1 MTTITNWPLIY
12 SGCVELARLAHFN
25 QKRWD
30 GEDYVKHPLRVAAS
44 FPDEPE
50 FYTRILTALLH
61 DVVEDSPA
69 MSFERLR
76 ELDVP
81 EEVVM
86 AVDALT
92 HRASETYA
100 EYLERLAA
108 NPIAVD
114 VKLADIEDNCAPLTS
129 KNQRRQKYEVA
140 KLYLQHIKGC
150 KVGVPLPW

>member
-1 MTTITNWPLIY
+1 MTTITNWPLLY
-12 SGCVELARLAHFN
+12 SSCVELARLAHYN

-44 FPDEPE
+44 FPNEPE

-61 DVVEDSPA
+61 DVVEDNPTI
-69 MSFERLR
+69 SFNRLR

-81 EEVVM
+81 EEVVA

-92 HRASETYA
+92 HRAGDTYA
-100 EYLERLAA
+100 EYLERLAS

-114 VKLADIEDNCAPLTS
+114 VKLADIKDNCESLPI

-140 KLYLQHIKGC
+140 RLFLEHIKGC
-150 KVGVPLPW
+150 RVGVVP

>member
-1 MTTITNWPLIY
+1 MITNWPLLY
-12 SGCVELARLAHFN
+12 SRCVELARLAHYN

-44 FPDEPE
+44 FPNEPE

-61 DVVEDSPA
+61 DVVEDNPTI
-69 MSFERLR
+69 SFNRLR
-76 ELDVP
+76 ELGIP
-81 EEVVM
+81 EEVVA

-92 HRASETYA
+92 HRDGDTYA
-100 EYLERLAA
+100 EYLEKLAV

-114 VKLADIEDNCAPLTS
+114 VKLADIKDNCEPLPINS
-129 KNQRRQKYEVA
+129 QRRQKYEVA
-140 KLYLQHIKGC
+140 RLYLQHVKGC